1 MSIFSSDVGM
11 SVVKHITDLFRSA
24 KSDNYISYT
33 KPMRVE
39 PVTTIDSNCL
49 FQDGLQELLQVL
61 QNIFAGYYMQAV
73 SIDMQIGSINV
84 MRKLDKLNPNR
95 DPVDSAAN
103 TLGWLVATEHHKGL
117 PNPNVG
123 KLNYGLEALLPTD
136 EPANQVD
143 MGPGRDSAKELRELD
158 NLATG
163 KALTVQITD
172 GQCTGNIIVN
182 VRLIPSSI
190 PSKSLVHIL
199 SKESK
204 DMTMRERHIGWKSG
218 RLSTIRDMILVND
231 LVRNHR
237 AKLMADSDDKF
248 SQILARKRKNTLA
261 AVLTANPS
269 VATASGIVIMSKE
282 TADQLEAE
290 NNIKL
295 KNFSDRQAMLD
306 ETSIMLL
313 AVMDPRWNNVTI
325 YHSTIAEETEIDIK
339 ALKISSKGN
348 GPDIGEILK
357 AYKMG
362 SSPSL

>member
-1 MSIFSSDVGM
+1 MSIFSQDVGL
-11 SVVKHITDLFRSA
+11 SVIKHITDLFRSSR
-24 KSDNYISYT
+24 SDNLISYT

-39 PVTTIDSNCL
+39 PITLIDSTCL
-49 FQDGLQELLQVL
+49 FQEGLQDLMQVL

-73 SIDMQIGSINV
+73 SIDMQIGNISV

-95 DPVDSAAN
+95 DPVDSATN
-103 TLGWLVATEHHKGL
+103 TLGWLVATEHYKGL
-117 PNPNVG
+117 PKPQAAEYNH
-123 KLNYGLEALLPTD
+123 GLEAMLPTD
-136 EPANQVD
+136 EQAQVD

-158 NLATG
+158 NLAVG

-172 GQCTGNIIVN
+172 GDKSANIIVN

-204 DMTMRERHIGWKSG
+204 DMTMRERLIGWKSG
-218 RLSTIRDMILVND
+218 RLSTIKDMILVND

-237 AKLMADSDDKF
+237 AKLMADTDDKF
-248 SQILARKRKNTLA
+248 SQILARKRKNTLS

-269 VATASGIVIMSKE
+269 VATSSNIVVISKE
-282 TADQLEAE
+282 TADQIEAE

-295 KNFSDRQAMLD
+295 KNFSDRQALLD

-313 AVMDPRWNNVTI
+313 AIMDPRWNTVTI
-325 YHSTIAEETEIDIK
+325 YHSTIAEETEVDVK
-339 ALKISSKGN
+339 ALKIGAKGN
-348 GPDIGEILK
+348 GPDIGEILR
-357 AYKMG
+357 AYRLG
-362 SSPSL
+362 AAPAL